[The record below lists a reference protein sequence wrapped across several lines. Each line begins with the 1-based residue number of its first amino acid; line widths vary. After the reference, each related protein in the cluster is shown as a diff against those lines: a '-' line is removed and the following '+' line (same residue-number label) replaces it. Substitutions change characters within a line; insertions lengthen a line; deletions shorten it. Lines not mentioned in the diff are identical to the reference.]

1 MCRIFAHQD
10 PSNYAF
16 ETRSLRIG
24 GHGTSVRLESLF
36 WTILDEI
43 AESQRMS
50 LGKLLTKLT
59 EEVLELH
66 GNVRNFASLLRC
78 SCLIYL
84 QTRPRSS
91 MPGARCRWERS
102 RQPHRQRLYGKRAGS
117 TQTSVVTKEDP
128 RKR

>member
-36 WTILDEI
+36 WTILEEI
-43 AESQRMS
+43 AESQGMS
-50 LGKLLTKLT
+50 LGKLLTKLS
-59 EEVLELH
+59 EELLELH
-66 GNVRNFASLLRC
+66 GNVHNFASLLRC

-84 QTRPRSS
+84 QTRPRSGIPS
-91 MPGARCRWERS
+91 DSVPW
-102 RQPHRQRLYGKRAGS
+102 GKVA
-117 TQTSVVTKEDP
+117 P
-128 RKR
+128 AA

>member
-36 WTILDEI
+36 WTILEEI
-43 AESQRMS
+43 AKSEGKS
-50 LGKLLTKLT
+50 LGKLLTKLS

-66 GNVRNFASLLRC
+66 GNVHNFASLLRC

-84 QTRPRSS
+84 QKRPRSG
-91 MPGARCRWERS
+91 MPVRS
-102 RQPHRQRLYGKRAGS
+102 LPLGKVA
-117 TQTSVVTKEDP
+117 P
-128 RKR
+128 AA

>member
-36 WTILDEI
+36 WTILEEI
-43 AESQRMS
+43 AESQKMS
-50 LGKLLTKLT
+50 LGKLLTKLS

-66 GNVRNFASLLRC
+66 GNVQNFASLLRC

-84 QTRPRSS
+84 QTRSRSG
-91 MPGARCRWERS
+91 MPSDSPPLGTVA
-102 RQPHRQRLYGKRAGS
+102 PAA
-117 TQTSVVTKEDP
+117 
-128 RKR
+128 